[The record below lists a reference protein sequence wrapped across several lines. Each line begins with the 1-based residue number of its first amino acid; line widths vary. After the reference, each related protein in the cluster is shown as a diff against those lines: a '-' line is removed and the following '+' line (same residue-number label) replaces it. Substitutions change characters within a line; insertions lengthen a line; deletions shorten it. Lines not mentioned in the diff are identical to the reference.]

1 MAEKSHSDTLQLRRG
16 RRRPGAAVHNASLR
30 MRALSSKTGPG
41 RWIVPLL
48 LALAP
53 LWTVGALLRG
63 LWTPDEPRVADIAW
77 RMSWQHHWAL
87 PQLAGRPFLEQ
98 PPLSYWAAALAV
110 RAFGDSPDALRAP
123 NLVYAVIL
131 ALAMGWLGFTLDGAP
146 AAFVAA
152 LTAGSAIT
160 AFRVSMWLAPDAC
173 LLAAC
178 AVALLGAYLGYTAPR
193 GRRKLYGYLLMHAGA
208 AAGFMAKSAVGW
220 LVPGLTLLSLTA
232 WERRWQELRRG
243 ELYAGFLLQAAVI
256 GPWLLAVAHSA
267 HGAHALR
274 VMFWYNLAGRF
285 MKIAAP
291 TAYQYT
297 NAHHNSFGKYF
308 LQLPVYLLPW
318 SALAAAAAR
327 RAWHR
332 ARLPEAPGTRW
343 RFAVCAS
350 LPWLVLLSLA
360 ATARDVY
367 AAPALLGFSLLIA
380 LWASEAQRLAGT
392 PLTAL
397 RWTRWTVAVI
407 STVFTATAIAVAAI
421 HWRAPPRALTTLGLA
436 AAGLTAT
443 ALALRRS
450 AQMQRSGRIIE
461 SVGWTY
467 GAYAA
472 AFCLSALAVFPTI
485 DRWQDLSALARRIHA
500 QTLHQPLALLNP
512 DETTVAMLDH
522 GLQTR
527 FTRLDVPARAAGSAV
542 SGWFAAHGPEA
553 RVLVLLPG
561 HANGPFTP
569 LLRAL
574 GLWRAPGDGEAGR
587 LQASGAALIAHRY
600 HLPQGRRYALL
611 APPGDAAGG
620 TVGRA
625 RGMAWRKR

>member
-318 SALAAAAAR
+318 TALAVAAALFAWRGVR
-327 RAWHR
+327 RSG
-332 ARLPEAPGTRW
+332 PQGTAW
-343 RFAVCAS
+343 RFAVSAT
-350 LPWLVLLSLA
+350 LPWLILLSLA

-367 AAPALLGFSLLIA
+367 AAPALLGASLLIA
-380 LWASEAQRLAGT
+380 LWAGECHRLGVAPHG
-392 PLTAL
+392 AL
-397 RWTRWTVAVI
+397 RWTRWTVALAG
-407 STVFTATAIAVAAI
+407 SVFAALAIAVALVQ
-421 HWRAPPRALTTLGLA
+421 RAAPLTAALDLVWAGA
-436 AAGLTAT
+436 AATCMVV
-443 ALALRRS
+443 ALRRAAR
-450 AQMQRSGRIIE
+450 AQREAEALM
-461 SVGWTY
+461 SVTWNY
-467 GAYAA
+467 AAYAA
-472 AFCLSALAVFPTI
+472 AFCLSALAVFPLI

-500 QTLHQPLALLNP
+500 ATLHEPFALLNP
-512 DETTVAMLDH
+512 DETTVAMLDR
-522 GLQTR
+522 GLRTR
-527 FTRLDVPARAAGSAV
+527 FTRLDVPAPAAAAAVQHWFRTQGS
-542 SGWFAAHGPEA
+542 GA
-553 RVLVLLPG
+553 RILVLLPG
-561 HANGPFTP
+561 HATGPFTP
-569 LLRAL
+569 LLHAV
-574 GLWRAPGDGEAGR
+574 GAARAPGDGMAGR
-587 LQASGAALIAHRY
+587 LQRAAVARIVHRY

-611 APPGDAAGG
+611 GPPAEPPEP
-620 TVGRA
+620 R
-625 RGMAWRKR
+625 